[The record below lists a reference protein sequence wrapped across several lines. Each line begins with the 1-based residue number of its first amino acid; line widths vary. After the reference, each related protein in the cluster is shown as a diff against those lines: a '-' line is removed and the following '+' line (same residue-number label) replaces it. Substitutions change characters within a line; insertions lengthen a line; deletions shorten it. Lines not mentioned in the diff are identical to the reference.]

1 MTATATA
8 IPEFFA
14 TVKIPS
20 VAKWA
25 SDKVK
30 EHAPHDLE
38 ADGRKVIVQSWYFE
52 GKFPRRTEEFYG
64 QWDSPK
70 TGEQFTCA
78 VRCRGG
84 EYRGQ
89 KPTVL
94 VAFTRYVSADGK
106 PLPL

>member
-1 MTATATA
+1 MTATAS

-14 TVKIPS
+14 TVSIPA

-25 SDKVK
+25 ADKTK
-30 EHAPHDLE
+30 EHAPEDLQVE
-38 ADGRKVIVQSWYFE
+38 GRKTIVQSWYFE
-52 GKFPRRTEEFYG
+52 GKFPRRAAEFYG
-64 QWDSPK
+64 QWDSPQ

-94 VAFTRYVSADGK
+94 VAFTRYASYDGK

>member
-1 MTATATA
+1 MTATVS
-8 IPEFFA
+8 IPDFFA
-14 TVKIPS
+14 TVSIPA

-25 SDKVK
+25 ADKTK

-38 ADGRKVIVQSWYFE
+38 VEERKTIVQSWYFE
-52 GKFPRRTEEFYG
+52 GKFPRRAEEFYG
-64 QWDSPK
+64 QWDSPQ

-94 VAFTRYVSADGK
+94 VAFTRYASTDGK